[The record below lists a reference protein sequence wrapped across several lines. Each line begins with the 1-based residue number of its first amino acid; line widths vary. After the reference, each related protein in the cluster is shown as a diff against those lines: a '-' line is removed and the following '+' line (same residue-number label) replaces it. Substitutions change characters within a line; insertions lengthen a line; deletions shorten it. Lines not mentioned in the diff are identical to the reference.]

1 MHPTV
6 KRAKEILLE
15 ILFPEICA
23 ACRNPLEGE
32 SKNFGICP
40 SCLAAAEIKTALTC
54 PECGARLAEG
64 AKTCHR
70 ATPYRLAAASNY
82 GNGVVQKLIRELK
95 YGRRTAYGKP
105 VAAIIAVHLR
115 NLGFNLSSYAILPVP
130 LHKARERERGF
141 NQSAVVAEFLSEFT
155 GIPLAPKHALL
166 RTRKTETQA
175 ELPREARLTNV
186 LGSFKVETEVR
197 IPKNIILLDDVFTSG
212 ATVGAAVSALREAG
226 AKRIIAAVAAKA

>member
-155 GIPLAPKHALL
+155 GIPLRRNMRSSEQERPKLRQNFPAKRDL
-166 RTRKTETQA
+166 RTF
-175 ELPREARLTNV
+175 
-186 LGSFKVETEVR
+186 LGASK
-197 IPKNIILLDDVFTSG
+197 
-212 ATVGAAVSALREAG
+212 
-226 AKRIIAAVAAKA
+226 